1 MRNNALRNKDYW
13 SNKAT
18 HPTITHQNEAG
29 GDNINY
35 VDGLAPSSEI
45 VEGMSSNLDDLNSSP
60 AGNPDEQRDPASL
73 NINTIKNPSNMEL
86 PKPVLSMST
95 PETTTN

>member
-1 MRNNALRNKDYW
+1 ML
-13 SNKAT
+13 S
-18 HPTITHQNEAG
+18 QNEG
-29 GDNINY
+29 RSDNINY

-45 VEGMSSNLDDLNSSP
+45 VEGMSTNLDDLNNTP
-60 AGNPDEQRDPASL
+60 ARNLEEQRDQASL